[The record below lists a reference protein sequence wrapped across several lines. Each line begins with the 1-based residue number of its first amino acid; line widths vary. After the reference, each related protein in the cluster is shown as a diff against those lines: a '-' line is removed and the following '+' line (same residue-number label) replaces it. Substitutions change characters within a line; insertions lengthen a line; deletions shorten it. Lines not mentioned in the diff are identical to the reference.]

1 MINPNEIVPVTKIDL
16 LSLYYLI
23 LSGNSDNEGM
33 GAIYG
38 ENGIGGKFSVSLAN
52 SICFCAAPAETIDF
66 ASGATGAKV
75 YFVPDYNYSGI
86 TVDGVQ
92 VETTGAVVNPNG
104 ADLYLAEI
112 GSGTMTIYQ
121 ITPSFGD

>member
-1 MINPNEIVPVTKIDL
+1 MINSNEIVPITKIDL

-23 LSGNSDNEGM
+23 LSGQSANEDM
-33 GAIYG
+33 EAIYG
-38 ENGIGGKFSVSLAN
+38 ENGIGGKFTVSVAN
-52 SICFCAAPAETIDF
+52 ALCFCAAPVESIEF

-92 VETTGAVVNPNG
+92 VETTGADINANG

-121 ITPSFGD
+121 VTP